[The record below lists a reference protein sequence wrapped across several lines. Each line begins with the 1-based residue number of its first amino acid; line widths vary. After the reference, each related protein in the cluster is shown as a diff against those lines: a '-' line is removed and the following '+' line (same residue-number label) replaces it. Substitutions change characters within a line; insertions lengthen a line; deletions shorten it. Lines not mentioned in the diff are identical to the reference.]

1 MATARSSIKLSFL
14 TIISRV
20 LGLVRDSFQ
29 AHFFGTGVY
38 AAIWEVAY
46 LLPNMLRNLLAEG
59 VLSQA
64 FQPIYSAELKA
75 SEKQAREVA
84 GVIFGMLFLF
94 LLVFVVCGIL
104 LFPWILPAYAGQS
117 GEEAALLVLVA
128 RIMFVFILTASLTAI
143 LAGISNAH
151 LLFTF
156 PALSPILLNIVF
168 ILSFLALGHEELA
181 DRSSADQ
188 LTFLASAVVFGGI
201 LQFLLQAW
209 HIQRLGLFPRV
220 RFFPRHPAVKKILNL
235 MAPAALGAG
244 MFQLNQ
250 LTDIFLAGYLI
261 DPAKDP
267 IPTLRFA
274 QRLIQLP
281 TGIVGVAVATVI
293 LPALLK
299 LLREDRP
306 GRTEE
311 ELMRALSF
319 AAFLTLPACLGLFF
333 LRDSI
338 VDLLFSGGA
347 WTAEST
353 RLTAYTLAFYAPG
366 VIFFSWNRILTSS
379 FFAYE
384 DTRTPVRMML
394 IVIAVNL
401 LLNLFFIPWLD
412 QGGLALASSLSAL
425 LNSLLL
431 LVALGRKMAIH
442 LRLFFSHL
450 RELVLPVCGLFF
462 YLLAVAHF
470 APELADHSS
479 EVFAFLPLNVERERA
494 LLTVLTGAG
503 GGLLLYLGMAQL
515 LRIRSWTGLFKQR

>member
-14 TIISRV
+14 TIVSRV
-20 LGLVRDSFQ
+20 LGLLRDSFQ

-64 FQPIYSAELKA
+64 FQPIYSAELKK
-75 SEKQAREVA
+75 SKEKAREAA

-94 LLVFVVCGIL
+94 LLGFVLLGIL
-104 LFPWILPAYAGQS
+104 LFPWVLPVYAGR
-117 GEEAALLVLVA
+117 GGAEASLLVLVA
-128 RIMFVFILTASLTAI
+128 QIMFVFILTASLTAI

-151 LLFTF
+151 LWFTW

-168 ILSFLALGHEELA
+168 ILSFLALTHETLA
-181 DRSSADQ
+181 ARSQADQ
-188 LTFLASAVVFGGI
+188 LIFLSVAVVLGGC

-209 HIQRLGLFPRV
+209 HIYHKGLFPRV
-220 RFFPRHPAVKKILNL
+220 DFAPRHPAVKKILSL

-244 MFQLNQ
+244 MFQLGQ

-293 LPALLK
+293 LPALLR
-299 LLREDRP
+299 LLREDP
-306 GRTEE
+306 AQTEE
-311 ELMRALSF
+311 ELMRGLSF

-333 LRDSI
+333 LRTSI

-347 WTAEST
+347 WTGEST

-384 DTRTPVRMML
+384 DTRTPVKIMVRVM
-394 IVIAVNL
+394 AVNV
-401 LLNLFFIPWLD
+401 LLNLILIPRLD
-412 QGGLALASSLSAL
+412 QGGLALSSSLSAL
-425 LNSLLL
+425 LNSILLL
-431 LVALGRKMAIH
+431 KGLGQKMAVH
-442 LRLFFSHL
+442 FRLLVSHL
-450 RELVLPVCGLFF
+450 RELTVPVICLGI
-462 YLLAVAHF
+462 YLLVVAYF
-470 APELADHSS
+470 GAELADLGGEIFS
-479 EVFAFLPLNVERERA
+479 FLPLNAERERA
-494 LLTVLTGAG
+494 LMVVLTGAG
-503 GGLLLYLGMAQL
+503 GGLILYLGLAHL
-515 LRIRSWTGLFKQR
+515 LKIRPWKALFQRS